1 MRQAGTFGRLCR
13 VLKAICLLAL
23 EAGAA
28 HAEGAQTEM
37 FDRNTPIQTVL
48 DDPAFGDYGRLL
60 FPVDAGYFSGNT
72 LGNLRL
78 TWYSHIDPDETVEIV
93 NTLRNRVLNGEII
106 FYDIYTEAEKA
117 TDPDKRDT
125 GLFFFKG
132 TPGAKF
138 AVCNAGGGFA
148 YVGAMHDSFPHAL
161 ELSKKGYNAFAL
173 IYRPGAQTACDDL
186 ARRSASSLK
195 TLKCWKWIPAIIS
208 SGAVRQAD
216 AWRRGSAPTVQQRLA
231 RLICRGL
238 PPSSCN
244 TPATANTASLT
255 RPPLPAWVT
264 ATALPAGG

>member
-13 VLKAICLLAL
+13 VLTPICLLAL
-23 EAGAA
+23 TAGAA

-60 FPVDAGYFSGNT
+60 FPVDSWYYSGDT

-78 TWYSHIDPDETVEIV
+78 TWYSRIDPDETVEIV
-93 NTLRNRVLNGEII
+93 NTLRGRALNGETV
-106 FYDIYTEAEKA
+106 FSDIYTDEEKA
-117 TDPDKRDT
+117 ADPDKRDT

-132 TPGAKF
+132 ALGAKF

-173 IYRPGAQTACDDL
+173 IYRPGAQTAYEDL
-186 ARRSASSLK
+186 ARVIRFIFENAEMLEVDTSDYSL
-195 TLKCWKWIPAIIS
+195 W
-208 SGAVRQAD
+208 G
-216 AWRRGSAPTVQQRLA
+216 GSAGGRMAAWVGSYGTA
-231 RLICRGL
+231 AFGGDEL

-244 TPATANTASLT
+244 TPATANAASLT